1 MLSHASWLS
10 FSSPL
15 YFLKIGS
22 ERDLEGGEEE
32 GREGEG
38 GRTKKWKVMRKKRL
52 GGEKMKNE
60 KENMGGIGKERVQK
74 GRGRKRKERKREE
87 DKIGKGKSKEKGMD
101 GERQIGGR

>member
-1 MLSHASWLS
+1 
-10 FSSPL
+10 
-15 YFLKIGS
+15 
-22 ERDLEGGEEE
+22 
-32 GREGEG
+32 
-38 GRTKKWKVMRKKRL
+38 MRKKRL

-87 DKIGKGKSKEKGMD
+87 WDKIGKGKSKEKGMD